1 MMMQATRFLP
11 TLVATLA
18 LGAGLAQ
25 AQQTGS
31 YTELE
36 DETMMIQP
44 LNLSAEDVEDME
56 VYNAAGDEIG
66 EVDEVLVDAANQLA
80 LAVEVGGFLDVGD
93 KTVILP
99 LDQVRVQEDQLV
111 TSMTEDQL
119 KALPP
124 WDD

>member
-1 MMMQATRFLP
+1 MMMQVTRFLP
-11 TLVATLA
+11 ALVATLV
-18 LGAGLAQ
+18 LGTGLAQ

-36 DETMMIQP
+36 DEAMMIQP